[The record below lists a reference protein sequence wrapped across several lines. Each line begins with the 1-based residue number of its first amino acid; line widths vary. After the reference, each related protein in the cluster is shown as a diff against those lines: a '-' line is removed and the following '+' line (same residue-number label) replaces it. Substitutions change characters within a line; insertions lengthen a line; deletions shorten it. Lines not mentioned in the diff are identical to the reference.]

1 MPHFFVE
8 YSANLEDEIAIDA
21 LFETLHSAA
30 AATGVFP
37 LGGIR
42 SRGVKVAQYRIAD
55 GHPDNAFV
63 HLVIR
68 VGHGR
73 DVETLRQAGEVLFAV
88 VTDHLARIF
97 EARPLAISME
107 MQEIHPTL
115 TFKKNNLHQ
124 YVKARRTSNAAA

>member
-8 YSANLEDEIAIDA
+8 YSANLEDAIEIDA
-21 LFETLHSAA
+21 LFETLHREA

-55 GHPDNAFV
+55 GHPDNSFV

-73 DVETLRQAGEVLFAV
+73 DVETLHKAGAVLFAV
-88 VTDHLARIF
+88 VTDHLAKAF
-97 EARPLAISME
+97 QTRPLAISME

-115 TFKKNNLHQ
+115 TFKKNNLHE
-124 YVKARRTSNAAA
+124 YVKARSKSDAA